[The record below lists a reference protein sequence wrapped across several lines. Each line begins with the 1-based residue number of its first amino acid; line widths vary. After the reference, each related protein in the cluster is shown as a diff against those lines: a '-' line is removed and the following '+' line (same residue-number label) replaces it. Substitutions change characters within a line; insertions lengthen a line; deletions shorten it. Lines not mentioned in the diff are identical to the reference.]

1 MNKTNIRYL
10 ITLSLIVLLLFSLR
24 YWALGPSNLSMIKTN
39 TIEEFKQQE
48 KDNCGL
54 CDGVCLDDLNHCD
67 TKVPKLTASSD
78 CNTLIQKQPFTLKLK
93 NTNYYLGFS
102 SPDSDST
109 VFINRTRKR
118 DNAQKW
124 ELIGVF
130 DSKSS
135 GCEYFIRSVS
145 NPDDESVPNYYLSAD
160 KDHNLFVSTYGM
172 GSNQKWQ
179 IDTTNGTIMTTK
191 YKRYLGAIKAK
202 GSRKV
207 YLQCKPLP
215 KESNWILEFDSS
227 PDESSTTTTATT
239 ATEIKESF
247 DNIVSILS
255 NKNPGL
261 RDTRWNGLWIYNNTT
276 PKDMYMINLDS
287 TQESSNEKE
296 LNEKNFLKLELLNG
310 KGTITTYERDQSG
323 VLSQSPSLW
332 NAELVLGNSDD
343 GTDDVLYANQRD
355 GTDKLVGYTV
365 NTDSIKDSKDPNASY
380 IKLVRYNKDGK
391 DISSLCVN
399 PYNKKSSSTKASANI
414 DSLCKKV
421 SSDRIIS
428 SRDFNEIMGIKR
440 TDYKKLI
447 NLPNITKDIKT
458 NKFPDIKSSI
468 NKKDN
473 RIRYGDRVVIA
484 RTSDNNKTDNCGWY
498 GCRVAKLENDKPY
511 KMLFQHGDEAPNA
524 FYFRVP
530 VGGNKKDGDIIKYG
544 DKVVITQT
552 SENNNTSN
560 CGWYGCRVASME
572 GKTASDSYMKFGHG
586 NEKPQSFYIRPPI
599 NDTKRDGQAVNYDDN
614 IIISQTS
621 ENSKTD
627 NCGWYGCR
635 VASVQGTKEKDSY
648 MSFEH
653 GGDNPKE
660 FYLRKKVSSETINSS
675 RDFNEIMGL
684 KKTDYKKSI
693 NLPNI
698 TKDIISKKISDV
710 KSSINKKDCR
720 IRYGD
725 RVVIARTSD
734 NNKTDNCGWYGCR
747 VAKLENDKPYKML
760 FQHGDE
766 APNAFYFRVP
776 VGGNKK
782 DGDIIKYGDKV
793 VITQTS
799 ENNNTSNCG
808 WYGCR
813 VASMEGKTASDSYMK
828 FGHGDKSPQSFYIR
842 PPINDTKRDG
852 QAVNYDDNIII
863 SQTSENSKTD
873 NCGWYGCRVAS
884 IKGSKAS
891 DSYMSFEHGGDN
903 PKEFYLRK
911 MVGKEC
917 R

>member
-24 YWALGPSNLSMIKTN
+24 YWALGPSNPSMIKTN
-39 TIEEFKQQE
+39 TIEEFKQ
-48 KDNCGL
+48 KDKCGL
-54 CDGVCLDDLNHCD
+54 CDGVCLRDLKHCK
-67 TKVPKLTASSD
+67 TEVPKLTPSTD
-78 CNTLIQKQPFTLKLK
+78 CNTLIQKQQFTLKLK

-102 SPDSDST
+102 SPDSEST
-109 VFINRTRKR
+109 VFINRIRKR

-145 NPDDESVPNYYLSAD
+145 NPDDETVPNYYLSAD

-191 YKRYLGAIKAK
+191 YKRYLGAITAK

-215 KESNWILEFDSS
+215 KESNWELEFDSS
-227 PDESSTTTTATT
+227 PETVTT
-239 ATEIKESF
+239 ATEVKESF

-276 PKDMYMINLDS
+276 PQDMYMINLDS
-287 TQESSNEKE
+287 TQQQTQESSDEKE

-310 KGTITTYERDQSG
+310 KGTITTYERDQNG

-332 NAELVLGNSDD
+332 DAELVLGNASD

-399 PYNKKSSSTKASANI
+399 PYSKNSDSTTASANI

-447 NLPNITKDIKT
+447 NLPNVTKEIISKKISDVKT
-458 NKFPDIKSSI
+458 NDTQPE
-468 NKKDN
+468 KDC

-484 RTSDNNKTDNCGWY
+484 KSSENNKTDNCGWY

-511 KMLFQHGDEAPNA
+511 KMLLQHGNEAPNG
-524 FYFRVP
+524 FYFRSP
-530 VGGNKKDGDIIKYG
+530 VGGNKKDGDIINYG
-544 DKVVITQT
+544 DKVVIAQ
-552 SENNNTSN
+552 SSKNENTSN

-586 NEKPQSFYIRPPI
+586 NDKPQSFYIRPPI
-599 NDTKRDGQAVNYDDN
+599 NDTKRDGQPVNYDDN
-614 IIISQTS
+614 IIISKSS

-635 VASVQGTKEKDSY
+635 VASVEGTKEKDSY
-648 MSFEH
+648 MSFKH
-653 GGDNPKE
+653 GGDNP
-660 FYLRKKVSSETINSS
+660 
-675 RDFNEIMGL
+675 
-684 KKTDYKKSI
+684 
-693 NLPNI
+693 
-698 TKDIISKKISDV
+698 
-710 KSSINKKDCR
+710 
-720 IRYGD
+720 
-725 RVVIARTSD
+725 
-734 NNKTDNCGWYGCR
+734 
-747 VAKLENDKPYKML
+747 
-760 FQHGDE
+760 
-766 APNAFYFRVP
+766 
-776 VGGNKK
+776 
-782 DGDIIKYGDKV
+782 
-793 VITQTS
+793 TQ
-799 ENNNTSNCG
+799 
-808 WYGCR
+808 
-813 VASMEGKTASDSYMK
+813 
-828 FGHGDKSPQSFYIR
+828 
-842 PPINDTKRDG
+842 
-852 QAVNYDDNIII
+852 
-863 SQTSENSKTD
+863 
-873 NCGWYGCRVAS
+873 
-884 IKGSKAS
+884 
-891 DSYMSFEHGGDN
+891 
-903 PKEFYLRK
+903 FYLRK
-911 MVGKEC
+911 MVGRKC